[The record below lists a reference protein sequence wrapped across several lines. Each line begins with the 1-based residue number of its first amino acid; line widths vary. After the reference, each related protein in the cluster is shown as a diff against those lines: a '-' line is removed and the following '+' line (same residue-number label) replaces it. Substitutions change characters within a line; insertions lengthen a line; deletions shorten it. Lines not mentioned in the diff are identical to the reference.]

1 MAFSLSSFG
10 VVTMVTLLHLVRA
23 MGGAGN
29 TLVVTMICRDE
40 EVNFQSNLA
49 MWLPVADFFVFMMD
63 TRTKDRSR
71 ETIAEILSGKVPYQV
86 VPYEFD
92 GFGTA
97 RTASLDAAWK
107 HFPQATHVLIADPDW
122 RPDVSTM
129 NKDELDLQH
138 DVFRFMVYDRNGE
151 TTRRMDWLLR
161 HREGL
166 RMRYS
171 LHEVLD
177 IGLYSLKYISWVA
190 HEIEKP
196 GTWHTSVGHGNSMSA
211 MRYQFDLSMLE
222 KDLVK
227 YPHDPHVHY
236 YLGLTHQAYA
246 EGLLRSQNSTVAMD
260 FVDDHLDKSI
270 YYLKLRVFSEYE
282 DDFIEQRWSSMMLLG
297 TIYTNYKKDFTNAE
311 LWFSLCR
318 DYNMKQCECSMALAR
333 LYIVHGSL
341 DMAFNEMEKILKTHR
356 EDRLMLNWFKTWE
369 CDVPQLAVT
378 LFSHYLRI
386 YATLATPQDAMY
398 LLLLRYLLDN
408 PKCGFPEKDRTL
420 SAEARSDVEAL
431 LAKVPATQGKGRS
444 LLHADSPLD
453 DLCAHELLQQHI
465 LLKKYRV
472 HPCAA
477 VTEAAAYAGECGDF
491 HYLMPPPIEE
501 YQARDKQHFL
511 GSASLVDVVHHVY
524 AGDSRRLKPA
534 GRKYRVLFAE
544 HFHPR
549 NLYSLLGQ
557 SLAQYASEVE
567 IVAVVPPMG
576 VDEARWREEGA
587 LSPRERILAK
597 VDQCFPPLSGGRPA
611 PLTVIEMPLSDYFSK
626 LMSRSADG
634 PVLALSVA
642 SVFMSFFTDLV
653 YPPTRVRAA
662 WRPRRTSTSTTPT
675 STCST
680 SSSTTGASR
689 PAPCTGSTCA

>member
-1 MAFSLSSFG
+1 MAFGRHRLSIATVAMVGFLSQLCSSEPNSL
-10 VVTMVTLLHLVRA
+10 VI
-23 MGGAGN
+23 
-29 TLVVTMICRDE
+29 TMICRDE
-40 EVNFQSNLA
+40 EVNFKSNLA
-49 MWLPVADFFVFMMD
+49 LWLPVADYFVFMMD
-63 TRTKDRSR
+63 MRTKDRSR
-71 ETIAEILSGKVPYQV
+71 ETIAEILSGNAPYEV
-86 VPYEFD
+86 VSYEFD

-122 RPDVSTM
+122 RPDTSTM
-129 NKDELDLQH
+129 NKVELDLQH

-211 MRYQFDLSMLE
+211 MRYQFDLTMLE
-222 KDLVK
+222 KDLIK

-246 EGLLRSQNSTVAMD
+246 EGLVQSQNSSVA
-260 FVDDHLDKSI
+260 VDYVDGHLDKSI

-297 TIYTNYKKDFTNAE
+297 SVYTNYKKDFTNAE

-333 LYIVHGSL
+333 LYVAHGSL
-341 DMAFNEMEKILKTHR
+341 DMAFNEMEKILRTQR

-386 YATLATPQDAMY
+386 YAALATPQDAMY

-408 PKCGFPEKDRTL
+408 PKCGLPAKDRML
-420 SAEARSDVEAL
+420 SAETRADVEAL
-431 LAKVPATQGKGRS
+431 LAKVPAAQGGGRGLLRADAS
-444 LLHADSPLD
+444 LN
-453 DLCAHELLQQHI
+453 DLCAHDLLQQHI
-465 LLKKYRV
+465 LVKKYRV

-477 VTEAAAYAGECGDF
+477 VAEAAAYAGECGDF

-501 YQARDKQHFL
+501 YQARDKQQFL
-511 GSASLVDVVHHVY
+511 GSASLVDIVHHVY

-544 HFHPR
+544 HFNPR

-557 SLAQYASEVE
+557 SLAPYASQVE
-567 IVAVVPPMG
+567 IVAVVPPMTAE
-576 VDEARWREEGA
+576 EARWREEGA

-597 VDQCFPPLSGGRPA
+597 VDQCFPPLSGGRPPA
-611 PLTVIEMPLSDYFSK
+611 LTVIEMSLSDYFSK
-626 LMSRSADG
+626 LMSRSVG
-634 PVLALSVA
+634 LESTRRLRVVVSRPG
-642 SVFMSFFTDLV
+642 T
-653 YPPTRVRAA
+653 PPPHLLPPFLPPA
-662 WRPRRTSTSTTPT
+662 WRRRRTRTFTSPT
-675 STCST
+675 STCSI
-680 SSSTTGASR
+680 SSSTTGGCR
-689 PAPCTGSTCA
+689 PAPCTANTCA